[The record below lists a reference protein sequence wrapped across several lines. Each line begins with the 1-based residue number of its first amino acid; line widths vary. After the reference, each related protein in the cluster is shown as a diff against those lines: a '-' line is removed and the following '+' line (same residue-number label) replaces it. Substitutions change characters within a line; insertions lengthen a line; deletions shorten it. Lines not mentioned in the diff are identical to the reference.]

1 MPGEGAKLS
10 TSKGTVKDKDGS
22 DAKDGG
28 VAAVDRALS
37 ILAAF
42 EDGTRQLELAE
53 LARRTGLYKSTLL
66 RLAVSLER
74 GGMLRR
80 GADGAFRLGP
90 ALFRLGTL
98 YRDSFDLRDLAVP
111 VMQRLADR
119 TGESVSFYVREGD
132 KRVCLFRVHATQ
144 HRLLHY
150 LLPGTEFPATT
161 GAAGKVITAW
171 SEPYAEDAEA
181 RREQVLMLSI
191 EGRTIADSNAMS
203 VPVLDADGSLVGAMS
218 LAGPA
223 LRFGEVERPALAVA
237 VLEAGAE
244 LTRLLGGDATPH
256 EHRLADLDGVLANS

>member
-1 MPGEGAKLS
+1 M
-10 TSKGTVKDKDGS
+10 KDKAEGGV
-22 DAKDGG
+22 KDGG

-42 EDGTRQLELAE
+42 EDGNRQLELAE

-90 ALFRLGTL
+90 ALYRLGTL

-132 KRVCLFRVHATQ
+132 KRICLLRVHATQ

-150 LLPGTEFPATT
+150 LRPGTEFPATT
-161 GAAGKVITAW
+161 GAAGKVLTAW
-171 SEPYAEDAEA
+171 SEPYSEGAEA
-181 RREQVLMLSI
+181 RREQVLMLSL

-203 VPVLDADGSLVGAMS
+203 VPVFDADASLVGAMS

-223 LRFGEVERPALAVA
+223 LRFGEAERPALASA
-237 VLEAGAE
+237 LLDAGAE
-244 LTRLLGGDATPH
+244 LTRLLGGDSTQL
-256 EHRLADLDGVLANS
+256 EHRRAHLDAVLKPA

>member
-1 MPGEGAKLS
+1 MKDEGENA
-10 TSKGTVKDKDGS
+10 TNH
-22 DAKDGG
+22 GG

-42 EDGTRQLELAE
+42 EDGTQQLELAE
-53 LARRTGLYKSTLL
+53 LARRTRLYKSTLL

-90 ALFRLGTL
+90 TLFRLGTL

-111 VMQRLADR
+111 VMQHLADR

-132 KRVCLFRVHATQ
+132 KRICLFRVHATQ

-150 LLPGTEFPATT
+150 LRPGTEFPATT

-171 SEPYAEDAEA
+171 SEPYAEGAEQ
-181 RREQVLMLSI
+181 RREQVLTLSV

-203 VPVLDADGSLVGAMS
+203 VPVLDADRSLAGAMS

-223 LRFGEVERPALAVA
+223 LRFGEAERPALAA
-237 VLEAGAE
+237 ALLEAGAE

-256 EHRLADLDGVLANS
+256 EHRLDNLDEVLLGQV